1 MKKPLDI
8 SKKEAAA
15 TGNSLFL
22 YWGVGANHRP
32 KADWAQAP
40 AVRGVT
46 SWPASQ
52 VRAGYCSRKWRSA
65 GGMALPPEVAKGTI
79 ALPEK
84 SQLSRKVSTARGSIP
99 HHIACPN

>member
-1 MKKPLDI
+1 M
-8 SKKEAAA
+8 
-15 TGNSLFL
+15 GC
-22 YWGVGANHRP
+22 GGHHRP